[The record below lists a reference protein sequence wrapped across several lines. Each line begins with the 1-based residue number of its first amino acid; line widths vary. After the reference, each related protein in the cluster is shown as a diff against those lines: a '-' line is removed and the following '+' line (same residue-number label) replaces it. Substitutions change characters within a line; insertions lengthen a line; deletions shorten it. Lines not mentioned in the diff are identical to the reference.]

1 MDDLGVPPETCLHDL
16 GNCPI
21 FFFARSTATSPTS
34 PKPEVSAPEG
44 EGYILPPCFMNS
56 VSCHQISYDDVFV
69 FRHVGQQSGFFNM
82 ATFDQKR
89 LRAGAA
95 QCSFSTNS
103 GPASAQKKRG
113 RDS

>member
-1 MDDLGVPPETCLHDL
+1 MLSLD
-16 GNCPI
+16 
-21 FFFARSTATSPTS
+21 
-34 PKPEVSAPEG
+34 VSRQSGDVEG
-44 EGYILPPCFMNS
+44 EGHILPPCFMNS

-103 GPASAQKKRG
+103 GPASAKKARA
-113 RDS
+113 RFLFMETPIYDNVNSQAYSASTHRAEAPA